1 MHGCEGIIGESA
13 EGRHLGEVIG
23 LMLQE
28 NKVAECARVKMDKL
42 WQHRICVK
50 RGVIDRETEAY

>member
-1 MHGCEGIIGESA
+1 M
-13 EGRHLGEVIG
+13 IG